1 MSLYLEV
8 CRQESHVSAS
18 IYCQYDS
25 SLMMP
30 MRYMTSISI
39 DQHIYQTMCPKYSF
53 QRKDLFSV
61 DIVYWEALQEPRAP

>member
-1 MSLYLEV
+1 
-8 CRQESHVSAS
+8 
-18 IYCQYDS
+18 
-25 SLMMP
+25 MMP